1 MDIHRR
7 HHNHRKD
14 GLQRTRRR
22 RTMTWSREEESSC
35 GWTYKQDQ
43 SVHGSCIKDQDKGG
57 ERHQFL
63 VAVICR
69 RQVND
74 CDDDDIIQ
82 GEDIPSARQ

>member
-1 MDIHRR
+1 
-7 HHNHRKD
+7 
-14 GLQRTRRR
+14 
-22 RTMTWSREEESSC
+22 MTWSREERRVAADGPTNRINRSMV
-35 GWTYKQDQ
+35 D
-43 SVHGSCIKDQDKGG
+43 IRDQDKGG

-82 GEDIPSARQ
+82 EEDIPSARQ